1 MFASNCVVVFSIF
14 IPVVCACTQF
24 SRLHARR
31 STRTSAPPTP
41 SKTHW
46 HADILPAPKPHR
58 RNFLRVVVAAKRR
71 ATNRVHVLL
80 SERIALHLPL
90 VELHPG
96 RSIHTTLRKFLIELF
111 GAELPQHRP
120 TGIMTVEHG
129 PTRGGA
135 TAAMDGLCLTVL
147 VAVRPPLEDVP
158 LLGKCVWKELAR
170 TVDESL
176 VTMLSGRNATIELH
190 VVR

>member
-1 MFASNCVVVFSIF
+1 MEGGNCSIDIQDYLLHF
-14 IPVVCACTQF
+14 CRA
-24 SRLHARR
+24 HARR
-31 STRTSAPPTP
+31 PTP
-41 SKTHW
+41 SAAPSSATKTHW
-46 HADILPAPKPHR
+46 HADILPAPKSHR

-120 TGIMTVEHG
+120 TGIMAVEHA
-129 PTRGGA
+129 PARGGSGSSA
-135 TAAMDGLCLTVL
+135 ASAMDGLCLTVL

-170 TVDESL
+170 SVDESL
-176 VTMLSGRNATIELH
+176 VTMLSGRNAAIELH